1 MPFCQRYQP
10 AHVDNTVLQM
20 PRFHQAAAMLLL
32 LMLPDAQTKKI
43 IQDCNAKELTHI

>member
-20 PRFHQAAAMLLL
+20 PRFHNAAAVLLLPMLL
-32 LMLPDAQTKKI
+32 DARTKKI
-43 IQDCNAKELTHI
+43 I